1 VSAVSSPP
9 SSVSG
14 PGPAPM
20 RCPVCR
26 AELAPEQNWCLTCG
40 APARTRIA
48 RAPNWRV
55 PVIAVLLAIALSIA
69 GLAYAFVK
77 LSDSSGPVTATTPT
91 TTVSPAPPAAGAP
104 AAPAPSA
111 PAAPAPSAPAA
122 PAPSAPAAPSTVPP
136 RR

>member
-77 LSDSSGPVTATTPT
+77 LSDCGPVTATTPT
-91 TTVSPAPPAAGAP
+91 TTVGPAPPAAGAP

-122 PAPSAPAAPSTVPP
+122 PSTVPP